1 MTEELVFPEPAT
13 LLLNGSA
20 VWAQTCTVESV
31 REACYVEAFGEE
43 EPVAVLSGKIQY
55 RLTLKRVRC
64 TGSEPSWYPL
74 ANFTLEIQ
82 QGERSVTYYG
92 CEWESIKEETDEDGI
107 YEEMVLRARYRTR
120 WGEESGWKKT

>member
-20 VWAQTCTVESV
+20 VWAQACTVESV
-31 REACYVEAFGEE
+31 REARYVEAFGEE

-64 TGSEPSWYPL
+64 TGGEPSWYPL
-74 ANFTLEIQ
+74 ANFTLEIRH
-82 QGERSVTYYG
+82 GERSVTYYG
-92 CEWESIKEETDEDGI
+92 CEWESLKEETDEDGI

-120 WGEESGWKKT
+120 